1 MVLFPGVTRSLAST
15 VTTELPVG
23 FACRQ
28 PITFHMKPVRER
40 HPSSFPSSF
49 VRQLVP
55 TPVPAPSPLS
65 SPSPSCVRS
74 LASTPVP
81 APAPSPSPSPFRSPF
96 PPRLRSFPRPR
107 SLLPLPRT
115 RLPLR
120 YNTRAQ
126 TSGLA
131 NRAVGCPQA
140 PLPVCC
146 RDYVACGMKGSAA
159 KQKIIAAADVLL
171 PPPPPDAGTRW
182 SVSLT
187 YTLQRFS
194 ELSIRDLPQLA
205 ADGEDRACKSRQHS
219 QWKVWP

>member
-15 VTTELPVG
+15 VTTELRVG

-28 PITFHMKPVRER
+28 PITLHMKPVRER
-40 HPSSFPSSF
+40 HPSSSPSSF
-49 VRQLVP
+49 VRHLVP

-107 SLLPLPRT
+107 SLLPLPRI

-120 YNTRAQ
+120 YNTRVQ
-126 TSGLA
+126 ISGLA

-140 PLPVCC
+140 PLPVC
-146 RDYVACGMKGSAA
+146 RDYVACGTKRSAA
-159 KQKIIAAADVLL
+159 KQKIMTAADVLL
-171 PPPPPDAGTRW
+171 PIPSARCWD
-182 SVSLT
+182 L
-187 YTLQRFS
+187 LECFS
-194 ELSIRDLPQLA
+194 NLYSPEVL
-205 ADGEDRACKSRQHS
+205 
-219 QWKVWP
+219 